1 MVKRKTKKQ
10 IKKRNRGITVI
21 SSFIIGYILLV
32 NNSLDFLIKFGINVN
47 QNAVAF
53 LAMFI
58 VFVWIVW
65 KAQNGEL

>member
-1 MVKRKTKKQ
+1 MSKKTKAQ
-10 IKKRNRGITVI
+10 IKKRNRWITVI
-21 SSFIIGYILLV
+21 SSFVIGYILLV
-32 NNSLDFLIKFGINVN
+32 NNSLDFLIKFGISVN

-58 VFVWIVW
+58 VFMWVVW